1 VGDQDQDR
9 DQPRLP
15 VRVLRD
21 LDLAALADI
30 ALILAL
36 AVAVVV
42 VAERAVPWLLR
53 RAGVRAERALL
64 PLLPLVR
71 LVVIA
76 AAVGLIVPIL
86 VEPTLQNLVAIM
98 GAVALALGFALKD
111 YLSSVIAGVVAT
123 FERPYRRGD
132 WVTLE
137 GSYGVVRDVGFR
149 AVQLVT
155 LDDTVVTVPHNR
167 IWENRVRNANDG
179 GHTLMCVADFHVLP
193 DHDAARARARL
204 GDVALTSAYL
214 AVDRP
219 VVVAVSEH
227 PWGTRYRLK
236 AYPFDAAQQVAFVSD
251 LTIRGKAELLALGCR
266 LAALPA
272 LDGPPSDAAGRGGAD
287 G

>member
-1 VGDQDQDR
+1 VDQ

-15 VRVLRD
+15 VRVLRE

-36 AVAVVV
+36 SVAVVV
-42 VAERAVPWLLR
+42 AAERGVPWLLR
-53 RAGVRAERALL
+53 RSGARAGRALL

-71 LVVIA
+71 LVVIG
-76 AAVGLIVPIL
+76 AAVGLIVPVL

-98 GAVALALGFALKD
+98 GAAALALGFALKD
-111 YLSSVIAGVVAT
+111 YLSSVIAGVVAIL
-123 FERPYRRGD
+123 ERPYRRGD
-132 WVTLE
+132 WITFD
-137 GSYGVVRDVGFR
+137 GSYGVVRDLGFR

-155 LDDTVVTVPHNR
+155 LDDTVVTVPHKR
-167 IWENRVRNANDG
+167 LWEDRVGNANDG
-179 GHTLMCVADFHVLP
+179 GRTLMCVADFHVLP
-193 DHDAARARARL
+193 DHDAARAQARL
-204 GDVALTSAYL
+204 RDVALTSAYL
-214 AVDRP
+214 AVGRP
-219 VVVAVSEH
+219 VVVALREH

-272 LDGPPSDAAGRGGAD
+272 LDGAADAAAGRGGP
-287 G
+287 GG